1 LNGRSEMKRLAV
13 LTMIVLV
20 GSSTALAGGWGTIFG
35 SYYGS
40 NAWYGC
46 YDRDAGRAAV
56 AIAGAAKIVQ
66 TVNDAQIQNRAMSV
80 IEREQQFQHQQ
91 AVWGRSVQSQIQDNQ
106 ITRARVFEQKANE
119 LQKEN
124 EQLRKENEEFKKK
137 IEALQKKLE
146 ELEKKIKSLSSRS
159 APARLNSD

>member
-1 LNGRSEMKRLAV
+1 MRRLVV

-20 GSSTALAGGWGTIFG
+20 GSSAVLAGGWGSVFG
-35 SYYGS
+35 SHYGYYS
-40 NAWYGC
+40 SWYG
-46 YDRDAGRAAV
+46 YDRDTRRAAV

-91 AVWGRSVQSQIQDNQ
+91 ATWGRSIQSQIRDNQ
-106 ITRARVFEQKANE
+106 VTRARVFEQKANK

-124 EQLRKENEEFKKK
+124 DQLRKENEELKEK
-137 IEALQKKLE
+137 IEALQEKLE
-146 ELEKKIKSLSSRS
+146 DLEKKIDLLLSRS
-159 APARLNSD
+159 ASRTSDD

>member
-1 LNGRSEMKRLAV
+1 MKRLAV

-20 GSSTALAGGWGTIFG
+20 VASSALAGGWSHVFG
-35 SYYGS
+35 SYTYGG
-40 NAWYGC
+40 WYGG

-91 AVWGRSVQSQIQDNQ
+91 ATWGRSIQSQIRDNQ
-106 ITRARVFEQKANE
+106 VIRARVFEEKVKE

-146 ELEKKIKSLSSRS
+146 ELEKKIDRLLSRS
-159 APARLNSD
+159 SSKASEGDN